1 MRKTVCF
8 TVTQAPEVPHE
19 LEMYHSIACMEVKN
33 VGEMTTAALGMYV
46 ILVDLSTGNTDTD
59 ECCPR
64 SSYSELNC

>member
-46 ILVDLSTGNTDTD
+46 ILVDLSTGNT
-59 ECCPR
+59 
-64 SSYSELNC
+64 